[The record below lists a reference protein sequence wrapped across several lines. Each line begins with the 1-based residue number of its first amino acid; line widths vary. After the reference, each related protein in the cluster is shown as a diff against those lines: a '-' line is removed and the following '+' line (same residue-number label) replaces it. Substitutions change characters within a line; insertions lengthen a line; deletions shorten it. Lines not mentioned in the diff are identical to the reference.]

1 MQPIPAVL
9 EITTMGA
16 LSMEKA
22 RSSAAESR
30 NEWTRERAHG
40 TPRRICNE
48 Q

>member
-22 RSSAAESR
+22 RSSAAEVR
-30 NEWTRERAHG
+30 MRGRERAQWN
-40 TPRRICNE
+40 TKE
-48 Q
+48 DLQ